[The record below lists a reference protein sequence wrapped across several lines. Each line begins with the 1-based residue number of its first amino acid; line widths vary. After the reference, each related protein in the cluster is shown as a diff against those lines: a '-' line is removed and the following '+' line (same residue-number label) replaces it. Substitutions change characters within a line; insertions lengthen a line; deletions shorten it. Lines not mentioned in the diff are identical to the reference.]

1 MKMNGINHV
10 NITVSDLEKSQK
22 FYSEV
27 FGMEEAYRIPQFRF
41 LRCGEDLL
49 TLQEGVLINTKGI
62 HFGFDV
68 NSYD

>member
-49 TLQEGVLINTKGI
+49 LSLIHISEPTRP
-62 HFGFDV
+62 
-68 NSYD
+68 Y

>member
-27 FGMEEAYRIPQFRF
+27 FGMEEA
-41 LRCGEDLL
+41 
-49 TLQEGVLINTKGI
+49 
-62 HFGFDV
+62 
-68 NSYD
+68 